1 MLCVEMGRQGWD
13 DMEFMAALEESTRGR
28 EEKQSAGPAR
38 SLCSICVN
46 QAGITLCLLELF
58 LQREH
63 M

>member
-13 DMEFMAALEESTRGR
+13 DMEFMAALEESTQGH
-28 EEKQSAGPAR
+28 EEKQS

-46 QAGITLCLLELF
+46 QAGIILCLLELF
-58 LQREH
+58 LQRVH